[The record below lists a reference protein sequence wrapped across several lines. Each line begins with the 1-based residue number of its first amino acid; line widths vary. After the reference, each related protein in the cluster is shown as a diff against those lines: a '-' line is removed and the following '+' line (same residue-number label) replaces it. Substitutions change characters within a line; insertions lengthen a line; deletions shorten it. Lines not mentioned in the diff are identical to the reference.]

1 MDRGV
6 MKLNVDI
13 IWNNVLKEIKE
24 ELSSLAFSTWFQDV
38 NLKDL
43 KDDTAIIIVPMSIH
57 KKHLHD
63 NYQDLIKNALN
74 KITGTTFELEF
85 FLENEFKEK
94 EEAIKEKEEEEIM
107 IQCANMPMK
116 YQKWIIQILAYSHI
130 GTLNHYYFST
140 RIRASTANKPLSV
153 ATNGFISI
161 SFISLAKR
169 NKVERRTIMSAYCCS
184 SMPFCPRVPLMIGY
198 PLKERIIE

>member
-1 MDRGV
+1 
-6 MKLNVDI
+6 
-13 IWNNVLKEIKE
+13 
-24 ELSSLAFSTWFQDV
+24 
-38 NLKDL
+38 
-43 KDDTAIIIVPMSIH
+43 
-57 KKHLHD
+57 
-63 NYQDLIKNALN
+63 
-74 KITGTTFELEF
+74 
-85 FLENEFKEK
+85 
-94 EEAIKEKEEEEIM
+94 M

-130 GTLNHYYFST
+130 GTLNHYYFSI

-198 PLKERIIE
+198 PLRNESLNKSHHMITVPNHKTHPSIPPRRFHPTRKVPHGRNDPHI